1 MENPQSLLED
11 LLPRYDVNEIHET
24 WVAAAPAAVFAAVRA
39 VTAAEVRLL
48 RPLMAIRMLLPRLLR
63 RATALGSTG
72 PLLDEF
78 VREGFVVLGERPD
91 AEFVFGG
98 IGRFWRLV
106 DEDTIRAVETA
117 DEFRAFADPGYA
129 KAAVTFLITADAGG
143 SRVVTETRIVGT
155 SPEATGRFRR
165 YWRVV
170 GPGSAL
176 IRRSWLAAIRRR
188 ALCG

>member
-1 MENPQSLLED
+1 MENSQSLLED

-39 VTAAEVRLL
+39 VTAEEVRLL
-48 RPLMAIRMLLPRLLR
+48 GSLMAVRMLFARLLHR
-63 RATALGSTG
+63 TSALSSTG
-72 PLLDEF
+72 PLIDEF
-78 VREGFVVLGERPD
+78 VREGFVVLGERPG
-91 AEFVFGG
+91 AECVFGG
-98 IGRFWRLV
+98 IGKFWRLV

-129 KAAVTFLITADAGG
+129 KAAVTFLVTAQAGG

-155 SPEATGRFRR
+155 SPEATVRFGR
-165 YWRVV
+165 YWWVV

-188 ALCG
+188 ALRG

>member
-1 MENPQSLLED
+1 MPGTSVNGAGAQQSADLTTRERPAPQQRRPSH
-11 LLPRYDVNEIHET
+11 RFQIG
-24 WVAAAPAAVFAAVRA
+24 
-39 VTAAEVRLL
+39 
-48 RPLMAIRMLLPRLLR
+48 RPLMVLRMLPARLLR

-91 AEFVFGG
+91 AELVLGG
-98 IGRFWRLV
+98 IGKFWRLV

-129 KAAVTFLITADAGG
+129 KAAVTFLVTAEAGG
-143 SRVVTETRIVGT
+143 SQVVTETRIVGT
-155 SPEATGRFRR
+155 SPEATARFRR

-188 ALCG
+188 ALRG

>member
-1 MENPQSLLED
+1 M
-11 LLPRYDVNEIHET
+11 NEIHQT
-24 WVAAAPAAVFAAVRA
+24 WVAAAPAAVFAAVRV

-48 RPLMAIRMLLPRLLR
+48 RPLMALRMLLARLLR

-78 VREGFVVLGERPD
+78 VRQGFVVLGERPD
-91 AEFVFGG
+91 AELVLGG

-129 KAAVTFLITADAGG
+129 KAAVTFLVTAEAGG

-155 SPEATGRFRR
+155 SPEATAR

-176 IRRSWLAAIRRR
+176 IRWSWLAAIRRR
-188 ALCG
+188 ALRG